1 MSFANQ
7 PTYFVGSDFINGR
20 PAIPM
25 NSKVGTVIVRS
36 ELVWCDYEVYRCRFT
51 SNWPD

>member
-7 PTYFVGSDFINGR
+7 PTYYVGSDFINGG
-20 PAIPM
+20 PDIPM

-36 ELVWCDYEVYRCRFT
+36 ELVWCDYEVNWCRLT
-51 SNWPD
+51 SN